1 MTYDLSRR
9 ALLAAGGTFAL
20 SGVANMA
27 AMTGTA
33 PAYADSWRSTLV
45 HRERGRLV
53 YAEDAEH
60 NRVPDFSHAGYRNG
74 ERPLPHLPV
83 VRTIRPIEGDN
94 TAHIQ
99 AALDEIAALPEH
111 GRGALLLLPGRYPVS
126 GTIYVRSSRT
136 VLRGSGDGED
146 AAENT
151 VITATAAGA
160 ANRTVIV
167 AGGEGPVNWSA
178 WRSEVP
184 GTRTDIVSDF
194 VQVGSRTFEVADA
207 RGLRPGDN
215 VIVFHP
221 CSEGWL
227 KAIDHGGHDTG
238 RPWYVDEEPILY
250 NRYVTDITG
259 NRVTVDAPVLNHLN
273 RSLSQ
278 SYLYKTARAGVIT
291 QVGVERLRVDVEFD
305 GDPFAQKSAVQ
316 NAIRIFR
323 AEDAWIRDCTA
334 LRFWQVG
341 MEAWEATRVT
351 VDNCRALEPTGSTSE
366 GGNRYNFCA
375 HPFAQLVLFKDCHGN
390 KARHTFI
397 VNGAASASGI
407 VFLRGTSEETYNT
420 SEGHR
425 RWSTGLL
432 YDGHREVN
440 PHRTLT
446 LGLYNRGWWGTSHGW
461 AAAHSVAWGCDMS
474 GTQIVVQKPPTAQN
488 YVVGARNAVVNA
500 DGPFAQPIGYVEGT
514 GQAGPQL
521 PSLYEAQL
529 HERGFRLA

>member
-9 ALLAAGGTFAL
+9 ALLAAGGVL
-20 SGVANMA
+20 A
-27 AMTGTA
+27 ATGITGMTGMPSA
-33 PAYADSWRSTLV
+33 HADSWRSTLAYRK
-45 HRERGRLV
+45 HGRLV
-53 YAEDAEH
+53 YTEDADR
-60 NRVPDFSHAGYRNG
+60 NRVPDFSHAGYHNG
-74 ERPLPHLPV
+74 ERPPPRLRV
-83 VRTIRPIEGDN
+83 VKTIRPVEGDN

-111 GRGALLLLPGRYPVS
+111 RRGALLLLPGRYPVS

-146 AAENT
+146 PAENT
-151 VITATAAGA
+151 VIMATAAGPA
-160 ANRTVIV
+160 DRTVIV

-178 WRSEVP
+178 WRGEVP

-194 VQVGSRTFEVADA
+194 VQVGARTFEVADA
-207 RGLRPGDN
+207 RALRPGDN

-227 KAIDHGGHDTG
+227 KAIDYGGHDTG

-250 NRYVTDITG
+250 NRYITDVTG
-259 NRVTVDAPVLNHLN
+259 NRVTIDAPVLNHLN

-278 SYLYKTARAGVIT
+278 SYLYKTDRAGVVT
-291 QVGVERLRVDVEFD
+291 EVGVERLRVDVEFA
-305 GDPFAQKSAVQ
+305 GDPFAEKSAVQ

-351 VDNCRALEPTGSTSE
+351 VDNCRALEPTGSTSA

-375 HPFAQLVLFKDCHGN
+375 HPFAQLVLFKDCHAT
-390 KARHTFI
+390 KARHSFI
-397 VNGAASASGI
+397 CNGAASNSGI

-425 RWSTGLL
+425 RWNTGLL

-461 AAAHSVAWGCDMS
+461 SAAHSVAWGCDMS

-500 DGPFAQPIGYVEGT
+500 DGPFAQPIGHVEGV
-514 GQAGPQL
+514 GESALQI
-521 PSLYEAQL
+521 PSLYTAQL
-529 HERGFRLA
+529 HERGFREV

>member
-1 MTYDLSRR
+1 MTHDLSRR
-9 ALLAAGGTFAL
+9 TLLAAGGAL
-20 SGVANMA
+20 ALTGMA
-27 AMTGTA
+27 GA
-33 PAYADSWRSTLV
+33 PSAYAEAGSWPSTLV
-45 HRERGRLV
+45 YRRHGRLV
-53 YAEDAEH
+53 YAEDAER

-74 ERPLPHLPV
+74 ERPLPHLRV
-83 VRTIRPIEGDN
+83 VKTIRPIEGDN

-111 GRGALLLLPGRYPVS
+111 RRGALLLLPGRYPVS

-146 AAENT
+146 PAENS
-151 VITATAAGA
+151 VIMATAAGA

-178 WRSEVP
+178 WRGEVP
-184 GTRTDIVSDF
+184 GTRTDIVSGF
-194 VQVGSRTFEVADA
+194 VQVGERSFEVADA

-215 VIVFHP
+215 VIIFHP

-227 KAIDHGGHDTG
+227 KAIDYGGHDTG
-238 RPWYVDEEPILY
+238 RPWNVDEEPILY
-250 NRYVTDITG
+250 NRYITDIRG
-259 NRVTVDAPVLNHLN
+259 NQVTVDAPVYNHLD

-278 SYLYKTARAGVIT
+278 SYLYKTDRAGVVT
-291 QVGVERLRVDVEFD
+291 QVGVERLRVDVEFT
-305 GDPFAQKSAVQ
+305 GDPFVDKSAVQ
-316 NAIRIFR
+316 NAIRVFR

-351 VDNCRALEPTGSTSE
+351 VDNCRALEPTGATSA

-375 HPFAQLVLFKDCHGN
+375 HPFAQLVLFKDCHAT
-390 KARHTFI
+390 KARHAFI
-397 VNGAASASGI
+397 CNGAASNSGI

-425 RWSTGLL
+425 RWNTGLL
-432 YDGHREVN
+432 FDGHREVN

-461 AAAHSVAWGCDMS
+461 SAAHSVAWGCDMS

-500 DGPFAQPIGYVEGT
+500 NGPFAQPIGHVEGV
-514 GQAGPQL
+514 GEADLQI
-521 PSLYEAQL
+521 PSLYAAQL
-529 HERGFRLA
+529 HERGFRHV